1 VGNNGLGEESS
12 VERSWIARSVL
23 SLAVLGLAASLTLS
37 PVYAGH
43 DQGQGKSQDKR
54 GTGDEEQ
61 HDDPLERLLLVSH
74 ESLLGGP
81 TVSGCVVASFLVDG
95 GTPTIDIYH
104 AASGTG
110 VRVYLNTVQAR
121 DALFNAGLGRCIEGT
136 GDVLSDHE
144 FSALS
149 GRVV

>member
-1 VGNNGLGEESS
+1 
-12 VERSWIARSVL
+12 L
-23 SLAVLGLAASLTLS
+23 SLAVIGLATSLTLS

-43 DQGQGKSQDKR
+43 DQGQGKSQDNR
-54 GTGDEEQ
+54 GAGDEEQ
-61 HDDPLERLLLVSH
+61 DDDPLQGLLLVSH

-81 TVSGCVVASFLVDG
+81 TVSGCLVASFLADG
-95 GTPTIDIYH
+95 RTPTIDIFH
-104 AASGTG
+104 AASGTV

-121 DALFNAGLGRCIEGT
+121 DALYNAGLGRCIEAT